1 MEAKGEIEHDLDDL
15 WYKIMVK
22 HVNTRCW
29 PIWIAIIC
37 LDLATLIAY
46 LVKQSSNDTGGQ
58 HYYTVVFLYWNFAC
72 STALLIQFFGT
83 WAFEKYKYKMAD
95 YS

>member
-29 PIWIAIIC
+29 PIWIVIIC

-46 LVKQSSNDTGGQ
+46 LVKQSSNDTGG
-58 HYYTVVFLYWNFAC
+58 
-72 STALLIQFFGT
+72 
-83 WAFEKYKYKMAD
+83 
-95 YS
+95 